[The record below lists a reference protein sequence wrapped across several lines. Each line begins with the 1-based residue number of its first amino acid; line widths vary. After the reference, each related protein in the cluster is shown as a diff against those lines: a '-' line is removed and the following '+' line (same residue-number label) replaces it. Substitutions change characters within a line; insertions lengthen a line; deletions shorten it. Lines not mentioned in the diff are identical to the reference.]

1 MLDSQDLRQQNGAA
15 AKLQEFQEANLSTEF
30 IEDPEVPVPGAGA
43 WFGTD
48 PVQYQTGGTQHDGDG
63 LAAAASAGQQQAG
76 SDAGSQRPNSRRKRD
91 KKDLSKAS
99 LDDAAKQLEQS
110 LDDVPEMAGL
120 NKKLQ
125 AKDQKH
131 E

>member
-1 MLDSQDLRQQNGAA
+1 MAL
-15 AKLQEFQEANLSTEF
+15 
-30 IEDPEVPVPGAGA
+30 
-43 WFGTD
+43 
-48 PVQYQTGGTQHDGDG
+48 
-63 LAAAASAGQQQAG
+63 AGQQQGG
-76 SDAGSQRPNSRRKRD
+76 SDGGSQQPNSRRKRD

-110 LDDVPEMAGL
+110 FDDVPEMAGL

-125 AKDQKH
+125 AKDRKH